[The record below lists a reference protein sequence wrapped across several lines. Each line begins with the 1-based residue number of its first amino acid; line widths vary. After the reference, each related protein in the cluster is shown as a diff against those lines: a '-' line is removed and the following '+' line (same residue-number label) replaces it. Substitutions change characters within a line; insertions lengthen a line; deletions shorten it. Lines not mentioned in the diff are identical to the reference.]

1 MARAAARPGQT
12 FDHIASRTG
21 RGGGVGAAVWIA
33 LATGQLYL
41 LAGNRIGRFAPGATI
56 LLTAV
61 SASTVWGAPIDRG
74 RIDADHPSLIAAIDA
89 TGEHIQLAL
98 SLAEIFG
105 GQPPSLIV
113 PVLFL
118 SEDRLK
124 PALPRVA
131 QELNFDHA
139 ELGEDYAKLGI
150 LGLLR
155 EGQFPRYRK
164 VVDALAE
171 RIVSLASKNPLVPA
185 EVNDMADVEN
195 AFSDMGP
202 DGEPEDE
209 QVGPGYAKFVYVV
222 APARDFQEAS
232 FQRQTDYYGRNRLEW
247 RPYQP
252 DSAEA
257 LALVAQQV
265 TSQGKFYYEVLQLD
279 APDLTQRLQR
289 AQANSNIVIMVV
301 DAWTLRLESYYE
313 IVQAFGGDMGLD
325 FVVVVPWNLKDA
337 QTKDQQKTLKSVLS
351 KVLGERIR
359 SGDPNLLL
367 NPVTSADELTVRLA
381 ATLEYMRQRLVSSA
395 PGLVVEAGVKFT
407 ELPVASAVAAAPGGK
422 GR

>member
-1 MARAAARPGQT
+1 MALYFMSYARMDHDDYVKRFFTDLQKSVGRIAPATKDRLSFIDRENIELGEQWSPALANALNTSRVLVALYSINYFSRTVCGQEWQT
-12 FDHIASRTG
+12 FELKARE
-21 RGGGVGAAVWIA
+21 R
-33 LATGQLYL
+33 
-41 LAGNRIGRFAPGATI
+41 
-56 LLTAV
+56 
-61 SASTVWGAPIDRG
+61 
-74 RIDADHPSLIAAIDA
+74 
-89 TGEHIQLAL
+89 
-98 SLAEIFG
+98 AEIFG

-118 SEDRLK
+118 PEGLLK
-124 PALPRVA
+124 ASFPRVA

-139 ELGEDYAKLGI
+139 ELGEDYVKLGI

-155 EGQFPRYRK
+155 QGQFPRYRK

-171 RIVSLASKNPLVPA
+171 RIVSLAATNPLVPA

-195 AFSDMGP
+195 AFEDMGP
-202 DGEPEDE
+202 HGEPEDE

-222 APARDFQEAS
+222 APARDFQVAS

-265 TSQGKFYYEVLQLD
+265 TSQGKFYYEVLPLD
-279 APDLTQRLQR
+279 TPDLTQQLQR

-313 IVQAFGGDMGLD
+313 IVQAFGSDMRLD
-325 FVVVVPWNLKDA
+325 FVVVVPWNLKDT
-337 QTKDQQKTLKSVLS
+337 QTKDQQKTLKSVLG

-395 PGLVVEAGVKFT
+395 PGLVVEADVKFT